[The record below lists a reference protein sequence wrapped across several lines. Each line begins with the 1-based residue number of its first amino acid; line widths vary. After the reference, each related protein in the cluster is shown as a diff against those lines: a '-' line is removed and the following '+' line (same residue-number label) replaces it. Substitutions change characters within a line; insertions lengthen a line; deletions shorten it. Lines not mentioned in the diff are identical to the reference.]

1 MRVFKV
7 GVVVSFLVLQS
18 TISFSQAIR
27 TPGDIDYD
35 PNSTYV
41 QRGTPGSADYY
52 PAQPTFSLV
61 ENKTFSFRAGSTT
74 YLKMASFN
82 TTSYTEGYLTGNEYG
97 GHFQNNYRLMLPG
110 GYNATFPGG
119 YPMIIMLH
127 GAGER
132 ANCAT
137 CCNGC
142 YQYDASWDPF
152 WSIGSRPPN
161 TTATGLGPARLLNN
175 DANLN
180 LGGAV
185 HQAAVALAGTRLP
198 NDPSMPDRAWP
209 GFLLFPQMMNNFWYP
224 TDIDNV
230 IRIVRLLEK
239 KYNIDP
245 NRIFVH
251 GLSAG
256 GEGTFEI
263 IQRAPWLIA
272 GALPMSAITDN
283 SIVESGLV
291 EQISSIPVWQ
301 FQGGIDTKPSP
312 SFTQVHIDS
321 MKAHGMDVKLTV
333 YPTLGHS
340 VWNNAYAEPD
350 FFTWMRNKNKANIWV
365 RYGSPTLCPT
375 NTKGVEMQVSPG
387 FLAYQWEKDGVIQSR
402 PLNGTGANSYIT
414 TTPGTFRARFS
425 RVSANPT
432 EAQWNRWS
440 DPVIVRDG
448 TTVVPSITSIGT
460 THLPGPSGETTVTLK
475 GPAGYSLYKW
485 YQDGAYYYR
494 STDTV
499 RTVPV
504 YKDKHGNWT
513 LIVTDARG
521 CQSLPSLATP
531 VVNLNT
537 PPFNIA
543 NPSNLKGVVTSST
556 SINVFWNDNSN
567 NETAFELYR
576 RTKGYKKYTMIALT
590 AEDAISF
597 LDQSVKPDSSYTYLI
612 RAINPTAQSDTVS
625 SAIVQAGVDTTPPT
639 APQNLRLVS
648 KSFVDNNTMNMTLA
662 WNPSTDNSGIKE
674 YVISYTYNNGTS
686 GTPITV
692 AGNLTTYTVPSISR
706 NRGVTFTVV
715 ARDLAS
721 TPNTSAP
728 SNQLYAESIQS
739 GLNYF
744 MSEGAWT
751 TMYNDGAT
759 TNINWNKIED
769 TGLTDVV
776 SLAPRK
782 QDDFFYLRFEGFL
795 NITSA
800 ATSSSNAY
808 TFYLTSKTS
817 SALFLGT
824 TTPSGV
830 GALPSTLYPTSGQS
844 SSNPT
849 TNRLISLNQI
859 VGTDSLVTQS
869 TSKTVNSLPV
879 GVYPISV
886 LFYEYSGPNENLT
899 LEWSKA
905 GTGGWSRTPIPA
917 SAFVSG
923 ATTAP
928 NLPAIPT
935 TLAISGPTL
944 STLTLTWNWAQGSS
958 GNNTGIATGYEVYRS
973 DSLNGTYS
981 IIAQIKPQ
989 STKTFTDTNLTP
1001 LTTYYYKVKAI
1012 IDGVGSSD
1020 YSTAVGGTTTTDTTP
1035 PSVPT
1040 GLTVQTQN
1048 YTDVGLSWS
1057 ASTDN
1062 VKVTAYNIYSN
1073 GTLVGTSATNTFAVT
1088 GLSPGTT
1095 YALTVSA
1102 KDASGNESAQS
1113 TAVNVTMASQTTFY
1127 YDGSGPT
1134 SSLTNWGAQPDGSG
1148 TRPANFTTNGQYFI
1162 VSNAANASLGAAWT
1176 VSGNV
1181 SKIIVSSGTTL
1192 TIDNPIVG
1200 KISAQDGA
1208 TINVNYDAAPTFEN
1222 LSPNSTV
1229 NFNTYSGI
1237 PQGTYGNLSLGGSG
1251 TKLLAGGTTTVT
1263 GNLTIGNG
1271 VTLKGLPFNG
1281 SSINVSGNLIYNGT
1295 HTDPVSDESIAIRMD
1310 GTTPASISINQDF
1323 AAYML
1328 TVAAGKTVTF
1338 TNAAPINVNVGTQ
1351 NGGGLILENGSVL
1364 QMGSNSLNLTFAA
1377 TVNPGGQTGQ
1387 IDMNGGDI
1395 TFTSSAAATSTFN
1408 FGPVGKT
1415 VGLFTLNLTGSS
1427 AAATIGQP
1435 VTLTNGLKITKGIF
1449 NANGN
1454 VTLESNATT
1463 TASIREIQNGGVIN
1477 GAVTVKRYAAAQG
1490 QVYRYISIPVAGVK
1504 VSDLQN
1510 YVAINGSFTGATN
1523 AGDPTLY
1530 RYTTQWVPF
1539 PNSSNTETFVQG
1551 TGYSFLNMGGDAPVT
1566 WQTTGVPYQGTIT
1579 FSNLVGGDVASG
1591 TGWNLVGNPYASP
1604 IVWNTSSS
1612 WQSSG
1617 LGTTVYVRYN
1627 HDGGFDWQYWN
1638 TAANGGL
1645 GDGTLPGGK
1654 IPSGQAFWI
1663 QATNAS
1669 PSLTIKES
1677 AKSPD
1682 NGSSNTNFYREN
1694 TTPIFGS
1701 FRFTLTGNGNS
1712 DPAFLYISSSEND
1725 GFDKLTD
1732 SEKRSNSYFN
1742 LSTFSS
1748 DSVKLAINQ
1757 LSGSFTSCNK
1767 AVGVNIDNVTPG
1779 QYVLNSDAVVWSG
1792 AVVLKDHYL
1801 HTQTSFEE
1809 GKSYS
1814 FAVTSDVKSYG
1825 RHRFTIE
1832 FASPDVNPNGPTL
1845 STTASL
1851 CAGNAASVMLAN
1863 TQNGISYA
1871 IANAAGDKIT
1881 NSIAGNGQS
1890 VQFTVTEDKFQQGA
1904 NTLHIVAES
1913 AGCASILLPSS
1924 ATITYSQIPTVNV
1937 TAESQSICSGSKEII
1952 TASGASVGGT
1962 YQWVQHDQNG
1972 STSLRF
1978 TGDKLQTDPLN
1989 TTTIFLVQAV
1999 NASGCV
2005 SDAKM
2010 VRIDV
2015 TDIDAPEITQS
2026 GNTFYSNSDHN
2037 NQWLKDGQ
2045 VIPGMTGISYEP
2057 IEPGVYSVRLTIGG
2071 CFKDSEPIYYLVSGL
2086 ESPSTSGS
2094 YWSVYPNPTNQHN
2107 LQVRG
2112 NIYGADANEVTIE
2125 LIDTNGRTH
2134 ISSQYSIDEINNGVR
2149 LDVSPSATLA
2159 SGVYMVVMKVGTIIS
2174 KKKVMIN

>member
-1 MRVFKV
+1 MRVFRIS
-7 GVVVSFLVLQS
+7 VVACLFISS
-18 TISFSQAIR
+18 IYPSFSQ
-27 TPGDIDYD
+27 TLDPSNVNYD
-35 PNSTYV
+35 PSLATPSYKLV
-41 QRGTPGSADYY
+41 QDS
-52 PAQPTFSLV
+52 
-61 ENKTFSFRAGSTT
+61 TFSFRSGSHT

-82 TTSYTEGYLTGNEYG
+82 TSSYREGYLTCNEYG

-110 GYNATFPGG
+110 GYNATYPGG

-152 WSIGSRPPN
+152 WSIGSKPPN
-161 TTATGLGPARLLNN
+161 TIATGLGPARLLNN

-185 HQAAVALAGTRLP
+185 HQAAVALAGSRLP
-198 NDPSMPDRAWP
+198 DDPSMPSRAWP
-209 GFLLFPQMMNNFWYP
+209 GFLLFPQMLNNFWYP
-224 TDIDNV
+224 ADIDNV
-230 IRIVRLLEK
+230 IRIVKLLEK

-256 GEGTFEI
+256 GEGTYEI

-283 SIVESGLV
+283 NIVETGKI

-301 FQGGIDTKPSP
+301 FQGGIDTAPKP
-312 SFTQVHIDS
+312 SFTQNHIDS
-321 MKAHGMDVKLTV
+321 MKAHGMDVKLTI

-365 RYGSPTLCPT
+365 RYGVPTLCPT

-414 TTPGTFRARFS
+414 NTPGTFRVRFS

-440 DPVIVRDG
+440 DPVVVRDG
-448 TTVVPSITSIGT
+448 TTVVPVVTSIGT

-494 STDTV
+494 FTDTV

-513 LIVTDARG
+513 LVVTDARG
-521 CQSLPSLATP
+521 CQSLPSLAVP

-537 PPFNIA
+537 PPFNITS
-543 NPSNLKGVVTSST
+543 PSNLKGIVTSST

-567 NETAFELYR
+567 NESAFELYR
-576 RTKGYKKYTMIALT
+576 RTKGYKKYTLIALT

-597 LDQSVKPDSSYTYLI
+597 LDQGVKPDSSYTYLI

-625 SAIVQAGVDTTPPT
+625 SVVIKAGVDNIPPS

-648 KSFVDNNTMNMTLA
+648 KSFVDNNTMQMSLA
-662 WNPSTDNSGIKE
+662 WDPSTDNSGIKE
-674 YVISYTYNNGTS
+674 YVISYTYNNGTV

-706 NRGVTFTVV
+706 NRGITFTVV

-728 SNQLYAESIQS
+728 SNQLYVESIQS

-759 TNINWNKIED
+759 TNINWDKVED
-769 TGLTDVV
+769 TGMADVV

-800 ATSSSNAY
+800 ATGSSNAY
-808 TFYLTSKTS
+808 KFYLTSKTS

-824 TTPSGV
+824 SSPSGA
-830 GALPSTLYPTSGQS
+830 GALPSTLYPTASRT

-859 VGTDSLVTQS
+859 VGTDSLVTKTGSQTVS
-869 TSKTVNSLPV
+869 TLAV

-899 LEWSKA
+899 LEWEKA
-905 GTGGWSRTPIPA
+905 GTGGWTRTPIPA

-923 ATTAP
+923 ATTAQ
-928 NLPAIPT
+928 NLPSIPT
-935 TLAISGPTL
+935 ALAVTSPTL
-944 STLTLTWNWAQGSS
+944 STLTLTWNWTQGTT
-958 GNNTGIATGYEVYRS
+958 GNTTGSATGYEVYRS
-973 DSLNGTYS
+973 DSLNGTYA
-981 IIAQIKPQ
+981 IIAQVKPQ
-989 STKTFTDTNLTP
+989 ATKTFTDTNLRP
-1001 LTTYYYKVKAI
+1001 LTSYYYKVKAI

-1020 YSTAVGGTTTTDTTP
+1020 YSTSASGTTTSDTTP
-1035 PSVPT
+1035 PTVPD
-1040 GLTVQTQN
+1040 GLIVQTQN
-1048 YTDVGLSWS
+1048 YTDVGLSWN

-1062 VKVTAYNIYSN
+1062 VKVTAYNVYSN
-1073 GTLVGTSATNTFAVT
+1073 GTLIGTSTTNTFAVT
-1088 GLSPGTT
+1088 GLVPGTS

-1102 KDASGNESAQS
+1102 KDVSGNESAQS
-1113 TAVNVTMASQTTFY
+1113 APVNVIMANQMTY
-1127 YDGSGPT
+1127 YYNGTGPITSLSSWGSNQNGTGT
-1134 SSLTNWGAQPDGSG
+1134 SPSSFA
-1148 TRPANFTTNGQYFI
+1148 TNGQYF
-1162 VSNAANASLGAAWT
+1162 VVKNTAAVSLGGASWT

-1181 SKIIVSSGTTL
+1181 SKIIVNPGTTL
-1192 TIDNPIVG
+1192 TVDNAIVG
-1200 KISAQDGA
+1200 KISVLDGA
-1208 TINVNYDAAPTFEN
+1208 AVNVTYAATPTFES
-1222 LSPNSTV
+1222 LSPSSTINFNVNGNST
-1229 NFNTYSGI
+1229 I
-1237 PQGTYGNLSLGGSG
+1237 PQATYGNLTVGGSG
-1251 TKLLAGGTTTVT
+1251 VKTLASGTTTVT

-1271 VTLKGLPFNG
+1271 ITLKGVPFNG
-1281 SSINVSGNLIYNGT
+1281 SSINVSGNLIYSGA
-1295 HTDPVSDESIAIRMD
+1295 HTDPVADENVAIRMD

-1323 AAYML
+1323 AAYTL
-1328 TVAAGKTVTF
+1328 TIATNKTVTF
-1338 TNAAPINVNVGTQ
+1338 TNPSPINVNLGSQ
-1351 NGGGLILENGSVL
+1351 NGGGLVLENGSVL
-1364 QMGSNSLNLTFAA
+1364 NMGNNNLNLTSAS
-1377 TVNPGGQTGQ
+1377 TVNSGGQTGQ
-1387 IDMNGGDI
+1387 IDMTGGDV
-1395 TFTSSAAATSTFN
+1395 TFASSAAATSTFN

-1427 AAATIGQP
+1427 AAATIGQS
-1435 VTLTNGLKITKGIF
+1435 VTLTNGLKIKQGIF
-1449 NANGN
+1449 NANGK
-1454 VTLESNATT
+1454 VILESNATT
-1463 TASIREIQNGGVIN
+1463 TASIREIENGGVIN
-1477 GAVTVKRYAAAQG
+1477 GAVTVKRYAAPQG
-1490 QVYRYISIPVAGVK
+1490 QVYRYISFPVAGVK
-1504 VSDLQN
+1504 VSDMQN
-1510 YVAINGSFTGATN
+1510 YVPIGGRFVGANGSSA
-1523 AGDPTLY
+1523 TLY
-1530 RYTTQWVPF
+1530 RYTTDWVPF
-1539 PNSSNTETFVQG
+1539 PSKSNSEMFDRG
-1551 TGYSFLNMGGDAPVT
+1551 RGYSLLNQGGNSAVT
-1566 WQTTGVPYQGTIT
+1566 WQTTGVPYQGTIA
-1579 FSNLVGGDVASG
+1579 FANLTGGSAGSG
-1591 TGWNLVGNPYASP
+1591 TGWNLLGNPYASP
-1604 IVWNTSSS
+1604 IVWSNGTG

-1617 LGTTVYVRYN
+1617 FGTTVYVRYN
-1627 HDGGFDWQYWN
+1627 HDGISEWQYWN
-1638 TAANGGL
+1638 LSANGGQ
-1645 GDGTLPGGK
+1645 GAGTLSGGK
-1654 IPSGQAFWI
+1654 IPAGQAFWV

-1677 AKSPD
+1677 AKSTD
-1682 NGSSNTNFYREN
+1682 NGSSNTSFYRES
-1694 TTPIFGS
+1694 TTPVFGS
-1701 FRFTLTGNGNS
+1701 FRFTLTGNGKADPTFLFINANES
-1712 DPAFLYISSSEND
+1712 DR
-1725 GFDKLTD
+1725 FDKATD
-1732 SEKRSNSYFN
+1732 SEKQQNSYFN

-1767 AVGVNIDNVTPG
+1767 AVGVNIDNVAPG
-1779 QYVLNSDAVVWSG
+1779 QYVLSSDAASWTGSI
-1792 AVVLKDHYL
+1792 VLRDNYL
-1801 HTQTSFEE
+1801 NTRTNFAE
-1809 GKSYS
+1809 GKSYA
-1814 FAVTSDVKSYG
+1814 FAVTTDPKSYG
-1825 RHRFTIE
+1825 RKRFTIE
-1832 FASPDVNPNGPTL
+1832 FASPDVDTNGPKL
-1845 STTASL
+1845 STNANL
-1851 CAGNAASVMLAN
+1851 CAGSAASVTLDN
-1863 TQNGISYA
+1863 TQNGVRYA
-1871 IANAAGDKIT
+1871 IANTAGDKIT
-1881 NSIAGNGQS
+1881 NSVTGNGQS
-1890 VQFTVTEDKFQQGA
+1890 VQFTIPEDKFIQGA
-1904 NTLHIVAES
+1904 NTIQVLAES
-1913 AGCASILLPSS
+1913 EGCASVLLPSS
-1924 ATITYSQIPTVNV
+1924 AIITYSQIPTVTV
-1937 TAESQSICSGSKEII
+1937 TAESQSICSGSKQII
-1952 TASGASVGGT
+1952 TATGASVGGAYT
-1962 YQWVQHDQNG
+1962 WVQHDQSG
-1972 STSLRF
+1972 STTLPFS
-1978 TGDKLQTDPLN
+1978 GDKLQTDPLT

-2045 VIPGMTGISYEP
+2045 VIPGMTGISYQP

-2086 ESPSTSGS
+2086 ESPSSSGS

-2107 LQVRG
+2107 LQIRG
-2112 NIYGADANEVTIE
+2112 NIYGTDTEEVTIE

-2134 ISSQYSIDEINNGVR
+2134 ISTQYSLDELNNGIR
-2149 LDVSPSATLA
+2149 LDVSPSDNLA